1 MKKIVFAFVALALV
15 GCGKDEAAPTPA
27 AGSSAKAAAPAGSTM
42 PAAEAP
48 KPEAKPEAKPAAAA
62 QKGLEAGQIIVG
74 YLKDPKDEGQCAALI
89 APEAEKAKFD
99 AAKVGEVAKMLKLDV
114 APTCSTEGVV
124 GVCNVMG
131 MLVNYT
137 GPKYTKETAQ
147 ADCTKSR
154 GKFIE

>member
-1 MKKIVFAFVALALV
+1 MKKIVFAFVALAMV

-48 KPEAKPEAKPAAAA
+48 KPEAKPEAKPAAA